1 MGKSLAAL
9 RSPGQNAAMGYAIF
23 RIAKRKTQRSAAAM
37 SAHALREVEV
47 PNAVAGAPRPE
58 VLAGAR
64 TTPELLTHLRAG
76 VVQAKALGGPQ
87 GITKASVQ
95 VLDLLVTTSAADTAR
110 MGKAEMD
117 AYFRLALEF
126 IAAKF
131 GGMANI
137 LTAAIHRDETTPHM
151 QVLVMPLDRET
162 NRFSSSK
169 MIGGPAGMSKLQ
181 DTFWETCGKP
191 FNLARGEKGSKAK
204 HVPVKAFY
212 AHAAGVLPDSHIEL
226 ETVPD
231 APKRGWKTVL
241 SGEYQKQK
249 ENREAVIQ
257 RNNSKKKILIQQS
270 RSLRSLHP
278 EILERQAEKY
288 RESLR
293 LQKLTSENL
302 KKEEKIKAEVS
313 ELTAFAKKHAEEIT
327 AAISHTQTQAYIKDY
342 DQLSK
347 KAGAFYVA
355 KLSQQLGIDLVP
367 GKGLIDQARRAL
379 GLQGAGASLVAIQR
393 LDEAAEAAEIVPI
406 GRQAGQNA
414 DDYDYP
420 G

>member
-1 MGKSLAAL
+1 MAKTLAAL
-9 RSPGQNAAMGYAIF
+9 RSPGQNTPMGYSIF

-181 DTFWETCGKP
+181 DTFWGR
-191 FNLARGEKGSKAK
+191 LAAN
-204 HVPVKAFY
+204 H
-212 AHAAGVLPDSHIEL
+212 
-226 ETVPD
+226 
-231 APKRGWKTVL
+231 
-241 SGEYQKQK
+241 
-249 ENREAVIQ
+249 
-257 RNNSKKKILIQQS
+257 LI
-270 RSLRSLHP
+270 
-278 EILERQAEKY
+278 
-288 RESLR
+288 
-293 LQKLTSENL
+293 
-302 KKEEKIKAEVS
+302 
-313 ELTAFAKKHAEEIT
+313 
-327 AAISHTQTQAYIKDY
+327 
-342 DQLSK
+342 
-347 KAGAFYVA
+347 
-355 KLSQQLGIDLVP
+355 
-367 GKGLIDQARRAL
+367 
-379 GLQGAGASLVAIQR
+379 
-393 LDEAAEAAEIVPI
+393 
-406 GRQAGQNA
+406 
-414 DDYDYP
+414 
-420 G
+420 